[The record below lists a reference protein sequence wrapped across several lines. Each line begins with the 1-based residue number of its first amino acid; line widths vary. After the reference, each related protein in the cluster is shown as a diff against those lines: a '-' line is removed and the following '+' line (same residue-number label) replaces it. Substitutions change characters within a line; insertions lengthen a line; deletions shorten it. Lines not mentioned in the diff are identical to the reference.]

1 MHSYGEVF
9 TDPGPGTCSLGS
21 GAAEDGDQNHV
32 TAAALRRRPSATFA
46 GPARS
51 TAAALKDGTGCRR

>member
-1 MHSYGEVF
+1 METMLHAQLRRQTEEVF

-32 TAAALRRRPSATFA
+32 TAAALH
-46 GPARS
+46 
-51 TAAALKDGTGCRR
+51 K